1 MSVKDEMR
9 AELIDAMKAGDRPRR
24 DAIRSVQA
32 EIQTKKTAKG
42 FSGTGEDDDFYQQV
56 IGGYVKKMRKA
67 ASEYSK
73 LGERGEDMSRKLSY
87 EVDYLSRWLPSRLD
101 EHRSRQLVRDTISRL
116 GVEGQPRAQGR
127 VMGQIMKDHRPQ
139 VDGGLVSRLVRE
151 ELSS

>member
-9 AELIDAMKAGDRPRR
+9 AELVNAMKTGDRPRR
-24 DAIRSVQA
+24 DAIRSVEA
-32 EIQTKKTAKG
+32 EIQTRKTARG
-42 FSGTGEDDDFYQQV
+42 FLGTGEDDDFYRQV

-73 LGERGEDMSRKLSY
+73 LGERGADMARKLSF

-101 EHRSRQLVRDTISRL
+101 EDQSRRLVRRTIARL
-116 GVEGQPRAQGR
+116 GVESQPRAQGR
-127 VMGQIMKDHRPQ
+127 VMGQIMKTHRQ
-139 VDGGLVSRLVRE
+139 EVDGGLVSRLVRE

>member
-9 AELIDAMKAGDRPRR
+9 AELIDAMKTGDRPRR

-32 EIQTKKTAKG
+32 EAQTRKSARG
-42 FSGTGEDDDFYQQV
+42 FSGTGGDDDFYRQV

-67 ASEYSK
+67 ASEYSR
-73 LGERGEDMSRKLSY
+73 LGDRGAEMSAKLSF
-87 EVDYLSRWLPSRLD
+87 EAAYLSRWLPTRLD
-101 EHRSRQLVRDTISRL
+101 EDQSRRLVRDTIARL

-127 VMGQIMKDHRPQ
+127 IMGVIMKDHRRE

-151 ELSS
+151 ELSP